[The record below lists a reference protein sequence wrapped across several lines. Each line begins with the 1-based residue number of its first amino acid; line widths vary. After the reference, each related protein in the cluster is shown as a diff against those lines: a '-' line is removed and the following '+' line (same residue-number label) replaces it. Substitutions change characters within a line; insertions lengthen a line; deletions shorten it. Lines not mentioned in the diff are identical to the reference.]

1 MAKNIIIFSLS
12 FVIIIL
18 VGIVIVTNSPVFS
31 QEWLI
36 GIGVMAGGIAGMAII
51 AYGKIKNRF

>member
-51 AYGKIKNRF
+51 AYGKIKK